1 MVFVDVKLHERR
13 NEKRKRI
20 TPEVR
25 SCVKEEVAVLGS
37 PSLTSLMFF
46 VDVKYHERRKEDNES
61 FQSSG
66 AVPKKRWRSWAPRP

>member
-1 MVFVDVKLHERR
+1 MKE
-13 NEKRKRI
+13 ESKKERI

-25 SCVKEEVAVLGS
+25 SYVKEEIAVLGF